1 MRAAGGPAGG
11 QSPKVPAR
19 CPCFGHGQSSSDL
32 ARPGSAPQLWFQP
45 PDTRFKVPP
54 SARAW
59 CNQCA
64 RAAPGAGPG
73 GLHPRQ
79 DSGLGRLR
87 PPLKRRLQGAE
98 VGGPPQTTVKPLEL
112 DHCHLYF
119 LDYGLGRGSEGR
131 LPSSTHREGGFLP
144 APLALV

>member
-11 QSPKVPAR
+11 QSPKVPAG

-32 ARPGSAPQLWFQP
+32 ARPGSAPQLRFQP

-59 CNQCA
+59 CSQCA

-73 GLHPRQ
+73 GLHPLQ
-79 DSGLGRLR
+79 NSGLGKLR
-87 PPLKRRLQGAE
+87 PP
-98 VGGPPQTTVKPLEL
+98 
-112 DHCHLYF
+112 
-119 LDYGLGRGSEGR
+119 S
-131 LPSSTHREGGFLP
+131 
-144 APLALV
+144 